1 MAQQVV
7 IEDSTILS
15 LINNDKVAN
24 QIPCFTNKR
33 NIFAGVKGGCGSCAR
48 KRLKKQQE
56 EMAKIK
62 SCLISLSPEKKELLK
77 KVLNAQQIVV
87 VYTNSAGQVTKVTI

>member
-15 LINNDKVAN
+15 LINNDKIAS
-24 QIPCFTNKR
+24 QIPCFTNKK
-33 NIFAGVKGGCGSCAR
+33 NTFTAIKGGCGACAR
-48 KRLKKQQE
+48 RRMKKQQE
-56 EMAKIK
+56 EMAKVK

-77 KVLNAQQIVV
+77 TVLNAQQLVV
-87 VYTNSAGQVTKVTI
+87 VYTNNAGQVTKVTL